1 MGLEAQLRWLD
12 GALVPAGKL
21 IRDQLIPIAHD
32 GLLKHDVSRKD
43 ADHYLDIIDQRVGNG
58 QTGAQWQLRVL
69 DELRGD
75 ATPARHVEELTE
87 AYLEHQQ
94 SGHPVHTWAAS
105 GKKRVP
111 SNHEHGLRVEQ
122 YMTTDL
128 FTVNEAA
135 QIDLAASVMGWRHIR
150 HILVE
155 DEAQHLVGIVSL
167 RDLLVLYA
175 SEGVAA
181 RVAVDAVMTRD
192 PVTIAPEASMREA
205 LGLMRAHKIGALPV
219 VRDRRLVG
227 ILTEHD
233 FIDVAARYL

>member
-1 MGLEAQLRWLD
+1 
-12 GALVPAGKL
+12 
-21 IRDQLIPIAHD
+21 
-32 GLLKHDVSRKD
+32 
-43 ADHYLDIIDQRVGNG
+43 
-58 QTGAQWQLRVL
+58 
-69 DELRGD
+69 
-75 ATPARHVEELTE
+75 
-87 AYLEHQQ
+87 
-94 SGHPVHTWAAS
+94 
-105 GKKRVP
+105 
-111 SNHEHGLRVEQ
+111 
-122 YMTTDL
+122 
-128 FTVNEAA
+128 
-135 QIDLAASVMGWRHIR
+135 MGWRHIR